1 MLPLYRKFDLKVILL
16 VRKPDTM
23 MDSRLRLWKNYR
35 ELGWGWFG
43 DPGFK
48 ELQKDCDRYKSKG
61 DRIFYH
67 INTTEL
73 ESGSAEP

>member
-1 MLPLYRKFDLKVILL
+1 MTRVKVIRIREIKDLLPLYRKFDLKVILL

-23 MDSRLRLWKNYR
+23 MDSRLRLWKNYA

-48 ELQKDCDRYKSKG
+48 DLKRDCDR
-61 DRIFYH
+61 
-67 INTTEL
+67 
-73 ESGSAEP
+73 